1 MNKPY
6 VRSAVEMANKLFTL
20 IIHLGGKGYIIHV
33 YERSVR
39 ASNGGVAYS
48 FDVLER
54 TRKNHH
60 HIIFTNMVGS
70 FSPCHASDG
79 KDAKRQVLEHLA
91 MKPGDTDDEF
101 FEGYSQEQLDF
112 VNGFSDE
119 IQTIAWERY
128 GER

>member
-6 VRSAVEMANKLFTL
+6 VRSADETANKLFTL
-20 IIHLGGKGYIIHV
+20 VIHLGGKGYLIPV

-54 TRKNHH
+54 TRRNHR
-60 HIIFTNMVGS
+60 HIIFTNRVGS

-79 KDAKRQVLEHLA
+79 KDAKRNVLQHLA

-112 VNGFSDE
+112 VSQFGDE
-119 IQTIAWERY
+119 IYIQSVERY
-128 GER
+128 GND